1 MPNREKV
8 YQSPALTQGWED
20 LLKDGELYMFDT
32 VNSYAKKYHLDK
44 KNAPIGW
51 DEPPYTVDEIKECC
65 GDDACTAILA
75 NKKDKVLV
83 IVKADLP
90 YVLAE
95 WKAETRIGWETYAK
109 DGLMAIKRLF
119 KGYTLEAV
127 VINPKVKTLEGLG
140 VLKAIIQ
147 RVMAGKDL
155 MKGATDEPVDQPHRK
170 NQGSLKGKGPE
181 PGSDPADSHVGE

>member
-1 MPNREKV
+1 MPNAEKV
-8 YQSPALTQGWED
+8 YQSPALTQGWET
-20 LLKDGELYMFDT
+20 LQDGELYLFDT
-32 VNSYAKKYHLDK
+32 VNTYAKKYHIDK
-44 KNAPIGW
+44 KNTPIGW
-51 DEPPYTVDEIKECC
+51 DEDPYTVEEAKECF
-65 GDDACTAILA
+65 GDDACTVILA

-95 WKAETRIGWETYAK
+95 GKGQTRIGWEAYAK
-109 DGLMAIKRLF
+109 DGVMAIKRLF
-119 KGYTLEAV
+119 KGYALEAV

-155 MKGATDEPVDQPHRK
+155 MKGADNAPAQKPNRKDQVSP
-170 NQGSLKGKGPE
+170 KGKAPK
-181 PGSDPADSHVGE
+181 PGSNPADSHPGK